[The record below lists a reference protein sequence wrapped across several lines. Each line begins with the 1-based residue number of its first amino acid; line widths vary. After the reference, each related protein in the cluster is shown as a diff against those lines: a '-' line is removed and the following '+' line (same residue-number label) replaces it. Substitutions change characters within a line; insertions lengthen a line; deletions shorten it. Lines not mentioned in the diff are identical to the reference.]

1 MARGQDTGDHP
12 NRQVGRQMT
21 GSTRGPLP
29 QNDEEAR
36 EWQALN
42 ESARARARGFVM
54 THKVYGTGG
63 IKATHPAHNHNEH
76 TQHTQ
81 ATEWTSR
88 MQLAEDMKWDRQRG
102 D

>member
-1 MARGQDTGDHP
+1 
-12 NRQVGRQMT
+12 
-21 GSTRGPLP
+21 
-29 QNDEEAR
+29 
-36 EWQALN
+36 
-42 ESARARARGFVM
+42 M